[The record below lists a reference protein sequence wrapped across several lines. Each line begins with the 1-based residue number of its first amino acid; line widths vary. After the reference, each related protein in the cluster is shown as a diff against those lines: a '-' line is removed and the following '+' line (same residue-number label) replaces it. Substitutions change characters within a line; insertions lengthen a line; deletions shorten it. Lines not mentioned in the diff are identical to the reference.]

1 MFAQT
6 QFVGGGFF
14 SIAMIYWIAILVVD
28 CFFAAAVFRD
38 AKAVERSGSTNLV
51 LVGPVVWTIA
61 TFLTGVVGASAY
73 WVLHHLVPE
82 VVLRKDGSPPGV
94 S

>member
-1 MFAQT
+1 
-6 QFVGGGFF
+6 
-14 SIAMIYWIAILVVD
+14 
-28 CFFAAAVFRD
+28 
-38 AKAVERSGSTNLV
+38 
-51 LVGPVVWTIA
+51 VVWTIA